1 MSVTR
6 TAISMPSDLFEQTNQ
21 TAQALNL
28 SRSGVITL
36 ALQEFMER
44 RKKQQLAE
52 AIRLAYQDD
61 PQEEERE
68 LAEVYRRAAR
78 RHLELDE
85 W

>member
-6 TAISMPSDLFEQTNQ
+6 TAISLPSDLFEQTNQ
-21 TAQALNL
+21 AAQALNL
-28 SRSGVITL
+28 SRSGVIAL

-44 RKKQQLAE
+44 RKKQQIAE
-52 AIRLAYQDD
+52 AIRLAYQGD

-68 LAEVYRRAAR
+68 VAEVYRRAAR
-78 RHLELDE
+78 RHLEIDE